1 MQMMVQPGLP
11 PIRRV
16 VMAGVGAPPRNE
28 ALYCNCG
35 ASCRDTAKDRRRFLR
50 RHSSHGVSDSIP
62 TVLMPTKVGDRYLEM
77 LVLRE
82 WTIGEELNTS
92 FYDLQF
98 RCRIL
103 SLGEVTS
110 FGVKA
115 VLQVVGR
122 YA

>member
-1 MQMMVQPGLP
+1 MT
-11 PIRRV
+11 
-16 VMAGVGAPPRNE
+16 GVGVLPRNE

-35 ASCRDTAKDRRRFLR
+35 ASCRDTTKDRRRFLR

-62 TVLMPTKVGDRYLEM
+62 TVSMPTKVGDRYLEM